1 MDDDLLFR
9 NKFVSDLKVPSTY
22 DIKNK
27 NKEAAF
33 RQYIDKKKNIVGL
46 NDEDTDIF
54 EENVMTTNPI
64 VLKEDGKLN
73 KDRHVVERRYI
84 YSINSKSRQM
94 VKEQYIE
101 KEIITGEYVKVS
113 ITSVGELIYEPID
126 VDELN
131 NDYNAL
137 NITNAV
143 VNPFV
148 LSGDN
153 LYFKTFLYR
162 TPDYY
167 ISDLPLMHT
176 NVKSIRLLNT
186 IIPCTLTNVNKYNN
200 HVMIDIL
207 FGSAQIPENLDYNVV
222 FGTLIIK
229 IPYGN
234 YTIDQVC
241 SYIKNQVNTFYWNGY
256 KNNTND
262 SDYDKANMLSEN
274 FFSYNYDTISGE
286 LYFSIEQPS
295 GANTISKHTITTPSN
310 YENYLSYSS
319 DSKSDTVQFPVISYT
334 NFLDYARTIAAAM
347 SYNFNDYIVNDNTY
361 VEQFTI
367 FEYDNNVYLSS
378 LENSFSVTLVDNV
391 KDSLGITAAGTP
403 INSSQASFYAVDV
416 TAGQKAF
423 TPYDLTGISST
434 ASIVFTTTNT
444 TGEQVQSIANQYYT
458 SFNTFVTKVL
468 EAMNV
473 IGSNTFYLHTSTQK
487 KFNPISQVYEDETRY
502 YIMSNSVEFTFK
514 PGTTDEIQ
522 ERLFGSTQSGDIGSI
537 VNVIQIQ
544 EPTAN
549 WPYIPTATI
558 EIHFRFDNEDFIAYI
573 QAINYNT
580 YDAFIDAVVDA
591 MNNTC
596 KSGFFAF
603 DRELENGE
611 YKYYLYSGG
620 DFTLNFSSMHA
631 IGTIMTHPPSSS
643 DITSLEQRIDLTAG
657 YNAFVYPYNAYV
669 SDYSKFYVNLR
680 QISPNPPFEDDPAST
695 NTLLQLSLD
704 DDIYTSIQALMDK
717 IIEKLNTA
725 TTVATATGSWIKT
738 PTGTTEPE
746 PIQFDYDI
754 VEDKIV
760 IKHSNP
766 DVYEFNIDGSL
777 MVAFASFLGISTE
790 FPTTYVTT
798 YTAPHKYGNR
808 LRFKMAFENNP
819 DVPEDDQLWYMLGFR
834 ANNSL
839 NYYDTPWTNMFNFGT
854 DEYYFSNTSFLNS
867 FVTNRETEVVPNTEN
882 LKPYRLPSMTKSNY
896 IYMKLN
902 NYENLYDTSIP
913 NEKIFTKI
921 LLTEDYGKFAYDTF
935 VDNPY
940 VLATTDSRLD
950 RLEISFI
957 DKNANPVDFNDIDH
971 SFTLEI
977 VEYND
982 RLSVNDYNTRRG
994 YNEHSSYPDA
1004 LSLSH

>member
-1 MDDDLLFR
+1 
-9 NKFVSDLKVPSTY
+9 
-22 DIKNK
+22 KNK

-54 EENVMTTNPI
+54 EENIMTTNPI

-186 IIPCTLTNVNKYNN
+186 IIPCTLTNVNKFNN

-256 KNNTND
+256 KNNT
-262 SDYDKANMLSEN
+262 SDPDYAKANMLSEN

-286 LYFSIEQPS
+286 LYFAIEQPS
-295 GANTISKHTITTPSN
+295 GLSTISKHTITTPLY
-310 YENYLSYSS
+310 YENYLIYGSN
-319 DSKSDTVQFPVISYT
+319 TVQFPVISYT

-347 SYNFNDYIVNDNTY
+347 SYNFNDYIVDNTY

-367 FEYDNNVYLSS
+367 FEHNNQVYLSS
-378 LENSFSVTLVDNV
+378 LKNSFDVTLVNNV
-391 KDSLGITAAGTP
+391 KNSLGVTSTGNS

-423 TPYDLTGISST
+423 TSYDLTSTTST
-434 ASIVFTTTNT
+434 ASIVFTTTDTTTTPNT
-444 TGEQVQSIANQYYT
+444 TTTNQGNIANEYYT

-468 EAMNV
+468 DEMNTV
-473 IGSNTFYLHTSTQK
+473 YGSSTAFYLHTTTQK
-487 KFNPISQVYEDETRY
+487 KFNPISHVYEDETRY
-502 YIMSNSVEFTFK
+502 YIMSDSVEFTFN
-514 PGTTDEIQ
+514 PGTTDGIE
-522 ERLFGSTQSGDIGSI
+522 ERLFGSTQSEDINSI
-537 VNVIQIQ
+537 VNLIEIQ
-544 EPTAN
+544 EPSAN
-549 WPYIPTATI
+549 YWPYIPTATI
-558 EIHFRFDNEDFIAYI
+558 EIHFTFDNTAFIAYI

-580 YDAFIDAVVDA
+580 YDSFIDSVVDA

-620 DFTLNFSSMHA
+620 DVTLKFGSMYA
-631 IGTIMTHPPSSS
+631 IGTIMTHPPSST
-643 DITSLEQRIDLTAG
+643 DVASLDQRIDLTAG

-695 NTLLQLSLD
+695 NTLLQLSLTEGT
-704 DDIYTSIQALMDK
+704 YTSIGALMSE
-717 IIEKLNTA
+717 IIL
-725 TTVATATGSWIKT
+725 
-738 PTGTTEPE
+738 
-746 PIQFDYDI
+746 
-754 VEDKIV
+754 
-760 IKHSNP
+760 
-766 DVYEFNIDGSL
+766 
-777 MVAFASFLGISTE
+777 
-790 FPTTYVTT
+790 
-798 YTAPHKYGNR
+798 
-808 LRFKMAFENNP
+808 
-819 DVPEDDQLWYMLGFR
+819 
-834 ANNSL
+834 
-839 NYYDTPWTNMFNFGT
+839 
-854 DEYYFSNTSFLNS
+854 
-867 FVTNRETEVVPNTEN
+867 
-882 LKPYRLPSMTKSNY
+882 
-896 IYMKLN
+896 
-902 NYENLYDTSIP
+902 
-913 NEKIFTKI
+913 
-921 LLTEDYGKFAYDTF
+921 
-935 VDNPY
+935 
-940 VLATTDSRLD
+940 
-950 RLEISFI
+950 
-957 DKNANPVDFNDIDH
+957 
-971 SFTLEI
+971 
-977 VEYND
+977 
-982 RLSVNDYNTRRG
+982 
-994 YNEHSSYPDA
+994 
-1004 LSLSH
+1004 

>member
-1 MDDDLLFR
+1 MDDDLLFH
-9 NKFVSDLKVPSTY
+9 NKFVSDLKVPNTY

-54 EENVMTTNPI
+54 EENIMTTNPI

-94 VKEQYIE
+94 VKEQYVE

-131 NDYNAL
+131 NDYNDL

-148 LSGDN
+148 LSGDS

-167 ISDLPLMHT
+167 ISELPLMHT

-262 SDYDKANMLSEN
+262 VDYDKANMLTEN
-274 FFSYNYDTISGE
+274 FFSYNYNTISGE

-295 GANTISKHTITTPSN
+295 GSNTISKHTITTPLY
-310 YENYLSYSS
+310 YENSLIYSS

-334 NFLDYARTIAAAM
+334 NFLHYARTIAAAM
-347 SYNFNDYIVNDNTY
+347 SYNFNGYIVDNNY

-367 FEYDNNVYLSS
+367 FEHDNNVYLSS
-378 LENSFSVTLVDNV
+378 LENSFSVTLEDNV
-391 KDSLGITAAGTP
+391 KNSLGITATGDP
-403 INSSQASFYAVDV
+403 ISSSQASFYAVDV
-416 TAGQKAF
+416 TAGQKGF
-423 TPYDLTGISST
+423 TPYDFTTST
-434 ASIVFTTTNT
+434 ASIAFTTT
-444 TGEQVQSIANQYYT
+444 GGQQVKYIARQYYT

-468 EAMNV
+468 EAMNT
-473 IGSNTFYLHTSTQK
+473 IDPSDPPFYLHTTTQK
-487 KFNPISQVYEDETRY
+487 KFNPISHVYEDETRY
-502 YIMSNSVEFTFK
+502 YIMSDTHEFTFN
-514 PGTTDEIQ
+514 PANTTDEIQ
-522 ERLFGSTQSGDIGSI
+522 ERLFGSTQSTNIGSI

-544 EPTAN
+544 ELIAN
-549 WPYIPTATI
+549 WSYIPTATI
-558 EIHFRFDNEDFIAYI
+558 EIHFTFENEDFIAYI

-603 DRELENGE
+603 DRELDETGE

-620 DFTLNFSSMHA
+620 DFTLKFGSMHA

-643 DITSLEQRIDLTAG
+643 NETSLVQRIDLTAG

-695 NTLLQLSLD
+695 NTLLQLSL
-704 DDIYTSIQALMDK
+704 ISGTYTSIEALMDQ
-717 IIEKLNTA
+717 IISKLNAA
-725 TTVATATGSWIKT
+725 TNVNSATGSWIKI
-738 PTGTTEPE
+738 PTGTTTKE
-746 PIQFDYDI
+746 PIVFSYEI

-760 IKHSNP
+760 IKHDNP

-790 FPTTYVTT
+790 FPTTYVTS

-867 FVTNRETEVVPNTEN
+867 FVANRETEVVPNTEN

-921 LLTEDYGKFAYDTF
+921 LLTEDYGKFAYDTY